1 MKDSVFGWR
10 RELYAPLGW
19 GMILKDFATDH
30 A

>member
-19 GMILKDFATDH
+19 NMIPENPGRDH